1 MNPKDIE
8 KMSNQELADEIARA
22 SGIGAPT
29 PDQTMRY
36 GDLNTELVIRL
47 TTDRRCRASHH
58 HGQRVRGGVEVM
70 EA

>member
-8 KMSNQELADEIARA
+8 KMTNQELADEIARA

-47 TTDRRCRASHH
+47 TTDDDAEPVTTTGSAY
-58 HGQRVRGGVEVM
+58 VAVSK
-70 EA
+70 